1 MDPTQ
6 PQSAAAVILLPFVAA
21 IFWGTRVATCRVT
34 HDDLMARL
42 TAPAVAGSLWL
53 LAVHTIALMTQSF
66 PRGLWIGTIV
76 AGVAAVALGWRDRR
90 AFSVARPLPPV
101 MWVPAVAATL
111 LFTPAALG
119 WSFHDEL
126 WHAGHQSIASQIQNG
141 IYPPRHGVFPV
152 FLLRYHYGFDLLVA
166 MVGTIARLPVERAI
180 DAVTIVAWFYTWCLA
195 WGLGE
200 RLLGARRGWILPLT
214 VLFAGSL
221 VPFLALSGTPATAR
235 ALLGLIKIDGATVN
249 PPLVSYF
256 FQHPWTIGFPLA
268 LATLGLGLD
277 RTVERPAW
285 RAAFLFLLFLALAFT
300 QIILFLALLSTMALV
315 QFLLHLRTAPR
326 ESLAWMAGAAAT
338 LAVATQLGGFFA
350 SGPHTGLEITLH
362 PWSQTGRAT
371 SNLLWNVVSFG
382 WTLPLGIAGL
392 VPLLRRDVAWGLVIG
407 GVIIGGL
414 VLMNLLRYEHSW
426 DIVKFGTAAMFASGI
441 AACTVIARLW
451 SAPSRPLARTAAV
464 VALVLVAFPGVG
476 FLTCFAVSAPGIP
489 PQIFFS
495 QPPPVA
501 ANHRAAIAW
510 LRRQVR
516 AGDLVV
522 CTPELTSRYA
532 QIGGLPVLP
541 IDSGTIGFGF
551 PADVMQRRQT
561 ITSDVPMDP
570 QVYRSEGVRWIVAAD
585 DSRFVPPD
593 RLTTWRQDGAIV
605 EVQRFGD
612 VAIYELL
619 ATPGRVHGG
628 SLAKPPTDS

>member
-21 IFWGTRVATCRVT
+21 IFWGIRAATRRVT

-42 TAPAVAGSLWL
+42 TAPAVAASLWL
-53 LAVHTIALMTQSF
+53 LAVHTIALITQSF
-66 PRGLWIGTIV
+66 PRGLWIGTIIT
-76 AGVAAVALGWRDRR
+76 GVVAVALGWSDRR
-90 AFSVARPLPPV
+90 ALPLARPLPPA
-101 MWVPAVAATL
+101 MWLPAVAATL
-111 LFTPAALG
+111 LLTPAALG

-126 WHAGHQSIASQIQNG
+126 WHTGHQSIASQIQNG

-166 MVGTIARLPVERAI
+166 LVGTIIRLPVERAI
-180 DAVTIVAWFYTWCLA
+180 DAVTIAAWFYTWCLA

-214 VLFAGSL
+214 VLFAGSW
-221 VPFLALSGTPATAR
+221 VPFLALSGTPATAP

-268 LATLGLGLD
+268 LAVLGLGLD
-277 RTVERPAW
+277 RTVGRPAW
-285 RAAFLFLLFLALAFT
+285 RAGVLLVLFLALAIT
-300 QIILFLALLSTMALV
+300 QIILFLVLLFTMVLV
-315 QFLLHLRTAPR
+315 QCLLHVRTAPH
-326 ESLAWMAGAAAT
+326 ESLAWMAGAAVT
-338 LAVATQLGGFFA
+338 LAVATHLGGFFA
-350 SGPHTGLEITLH
+350 SGPHTGLDITLH
-362 PWSQTGRAT
+362 PWSQTGRAA
-371 SNLLWNVVSFG
+371 SSLLWNVVSFG
-382 WTLPLGIAGL
+382 WTLPFGIAGL
-392 VPLLRRDVAWGLVIG
+392 LLLLRRDVAWGLVLS
-407 GVIIGGL
+407 GVVIGGL

-426 DIVKFGTAAMFASGI
+426 DIVKFGTAAMFALSI
-441 AACTVIARLW
+441 ASSTVIARLW

-476 FLTCFAVSAPGIP
+476 FLTCFAASAPGIP

-495 QPPPVA
+495 QPPPVVG
-501 ANHRAAIAW
+501 NDRAAIAW

-522 CTPELTSRYA
+522 CAPELTSRYA
-532 QIGGLPVLP
+532 QLGGLPVLP
-541 IDSGTIGFGF
+541 IDSGTMGFGF
-551 PADVMQRRQT
+551 PADVMERRRA
-561 ITSDVPMDP
+561 ITSSVPMDP

-585 DSRFVPPD
+585 DSRFMPSE

-612 VAIYELL
+612 VAIYELR
-619 ATPGRVHGG
+619 ATP
-628 SLAKPPTDS
+628 P